1 MNLHP
6 CPLCG
11 ESKGFH
17 KSGPFGFVHLLLCG
31 ACNKTVACIWDYENA
46 DKAWNAAAAHAQG
59 LRERIAELE
68 AVRQWLPIETAPRQR
83 RFLALVDGLVRFV
96 AWGKTSHVPMYG
108 WCLVDQ
114 GAEDSELCEP
124 THWMPLPPPPVE
136 RAHGIEAGVE
146 APNV

>member
-6 CPLCG
+6 CPLSDALALI
-11 ESKGFH
+11 ESVLKGYPP
-17 KSGPFGFVHLLLCG
+17 SMARSDALL
-31 ACNKTVACIWDYENA
+31 ACKEV
-46 DKAWNAAAAHAQG
+46 AAHAQG

-68 AVRQWLPIETAPRQR
+68 AQRQWLPIETAPRQR

-124 THWMPLPPPPVE
+124 THWMPFPALPE
-136 RAHGIEAGVE
+136 SA
-146 APNV
+146 

>member
-1 MNLHP
+1 MNLRP

-11 ESKGFH
+11 ESKGYVLSFL
-17 KSGPFGFVHLLLCG
+17 SPQLRCRACERFVTG
-31 ACNKTVACIWDYENA
+31 RSPRTTDDES
-46 DKAWNAAAAHAQG
+46 WNAAAAHAQG

-68 AVRQWLPIETAPRQR
+68 AQRQWLPIETAPRQR

-124 THWMPLPPPPVE
+124 THWMPLPPLPVE
-136 RAHGIEAGVE
+136 RAHGIEEVKR
-146 APNV
+146 